1 MNILVVDDD
10 PIVLASCR
18 RVLEPEGYAVSAASS
33 AAEAISALKERECQL
48 LLLDVKMPEHD
59 GFYLLGHVRK
69 SWPRLPVVVM
79 SGFPTSETM
88 SASAEG
94 GAISFIPKPFTPDEL
109 LQTVRRAVRPLPS
122 EEGRE

>member
-18 RVLEPEGYAVSAASS
+18 RVLEPEGYAVFSAASV
-33 AAEAISALKERECQL
+33 AEAVLVLKERECQL
-48 LLLDVKMPEHD
+48 LLLDVKMPEYD
-59 GFYLLGHVRK
+59 GFHLLRHVRER
-69 SWPRLPVVVM
+69 WPRLPVVVM
-79 SGFPTSETM
+79 SGFPTSETV

-109 LQTVRRAVRPLPS
+109 LQAVRRAVRPLPS
-122 EEGRE
+122 EEGEE